1 MLEGAQWQTIRHD
14 LHVVQSVR
22 PDLVTVQLGTNDL
35 SFRPLC
41 LMGFY
46 REDFVRLVHDSYGV
60 PFVCVCHTI
69 RRRLAV
75 SFNKNVKIL
84 ARYLRVDLEPILY
97 AICWGHEVFVRHV
110 IISWPRMAF
119 I

>member
-1 MLEGAQWQTIRHD
+1 M
-14 LHVVQSVR
+14 QSVR

-41 LMGFY
+41 LMVFY

-60 PFVCVCHTI
+60 PIVCVCHTI

-75 SFNKNVKIL
+75 SFNKNVNIL
-84 ARYLRVDLEPILY
+84 ARCLRADLEPILY